1 MSGWSCRSYA
11 SIPKNLPERLG
22 TFMVYLGGNHLS
34 GAVRLST
41 LPGSRVPVYLI
52 EQGLYFARSGL
63 YQAGGRPYSDNLER
77 FAFFSLSALEGVA
90 QTGWLPDVIHC
101 NDWHTALAPAFL
113 KVSQRVNPACRG
125 IPTVFTIHNLIY
137 QGRFPGAQFYQTGLP
152 ERLFT
157 PDYLEYYGD
166 VNVMKAGIAFANRIS
181 TVSPQYAEEIQTP
194 EGGWGLDGYL
204 RTRSADISGI
214 LNGIDYAEWNPA
226 EDPLIPAH
234 FSRKNLRGKSRCKS
248 ALQTDL
254 GLPDKNVPLFG
265 CVSRL
270 VYEKGIDLLIDS
282 LETLFREESSSPC
295 WARGL
300 RAGTP
305 PGGGLATAPG
315 TPQGHLALRRSAG
328 PSVLRGVRLLPD
340 ALALGTVRP
349 VSDVQPGL
357 WRHSGRPVHRRPG
370 QFGPGRHGPEPYRRQ
385 GDGRRFPRACRGRLR
400 ACGPARPRDLPGSR
414 EAPPAPEGRHGGGF
428 LVGTLLARIRAALSR
443 GPGETMT
450 TGDCIIETASPEAT
464 RRLGAALAAMLPR
477 GAVVALR
484 GELATGKTCLV
495 SGMAGHF
502 AEADYVHSPTFTLV
516 NQYGQ
521 DPALLHVDL

>member
-1 MSGWSCRSYA
+1 MSAQRHADPLKILFLASEIAPFAKTGGLADVANSLPKALTALGHDVRLVMPCYA
-11 SIPKNLPERLG
+11 SIPKNLLGKRLG

-166 VNVMKAGIAFANRIS
+166 VNVMKAGIAFASRIS

-282 LETLFREESSSPC
+282 LETLFREELQLAVLGTGDSELERRLAEASQRRPELLKVILRYDEALAHQFYAGCDFFLMPSRSEPC
-295 WARGL
+295 GL
-300 RAGTP
+300 SQMYSLAYGAIPVVRYT
-305 PGGGLATAPG
+305 GGLANSVRDATARNLTDGKATGVVFREPAVEDFV
-315 TPQGHLALRRSAG
+315 HAVRRALEIYQDPERRRRLRKAG
-328 PSVLRGVRLLPD
+328 MAEDFSWERSSREYERLYRE
-340 ALALGTVRP
+340 ALAKP
-349 VSDVQPGL
+349 
-357 WRHSGRPVHRRPG
+357 
-370 QFGPGRHGPEPYRRQ
+370 
-385 GDGRRFPRACRGRLR
+385 
-400 ACGPARPRDLPGSR
+400 
-414 EAPPAPEGRHGGGF
+414 
-428 LVGTLLARIRAALSR
+428 
-443 GPGETMT
+443 
-450 TGDCIIETASPEAT
+450 
-464 RRLGAALAAMLPR
+464 
-477 GAVVALR
+477 
-484 GELATGKTCLV
+484 
-495 SGMAGHF
+495 
-502 AEADYVHSPTFTLV
+502 
-516 NQYGQ
+516 
-521 DPALLHVDL
+521 